1 MKEESLKLPSNL
13 PEGEPLKVI
22 YSYDQN
28 GKMHCVME
36 HEPSKNKLELSL
48 DPDNSKTLE
57 EAKSEIK
64 DFKF

>member
-1 MKEESLKLPSNL
+1 
-13 PEGEPLKVI
+13 
-22 YSYDQN
+22 
-28 GKMHCVME
+28 ME
-36 HEPSKNKLELSL
+36 HETSKNKLELSL